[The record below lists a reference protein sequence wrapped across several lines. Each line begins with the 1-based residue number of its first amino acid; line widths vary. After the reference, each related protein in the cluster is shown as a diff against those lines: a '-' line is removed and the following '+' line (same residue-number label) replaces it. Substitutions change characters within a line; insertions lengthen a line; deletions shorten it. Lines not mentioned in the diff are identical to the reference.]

1 MTPLSSSLM
10 SLRAMKKNTAVTIL
24 IRINNNYPLITAII
38 LANEQYYLF
47 LINNIINE
55 SNVFRMIENK
65 DDNILSRPARM
76 GVEFAC
82 K

>member
-47 LINNIINE
+47 LINE

-65 DDNILSRPARM
+65 DANILSRPARM